1 LPFYGT
7 SLGGKKTAGVIVL
20 FLKLK
25 RGRFQTE
32 GMEIDKVLKIIIT
45 VFANTA
51 DVFTIRAGHT
61 GSLLD
66 KDADFFDAGFDL

>member
-1 LPFYGT
+1 MPFYGT

-25 RGRFQTE
+25 RGRFQPE

-45 VFANTA
+45 MFADAA
-51 DVFTIRAGHT
+51 DVFAFRAGYP

-66 KDADFFDAGFDL
+66 KDAYFFDAGFDL